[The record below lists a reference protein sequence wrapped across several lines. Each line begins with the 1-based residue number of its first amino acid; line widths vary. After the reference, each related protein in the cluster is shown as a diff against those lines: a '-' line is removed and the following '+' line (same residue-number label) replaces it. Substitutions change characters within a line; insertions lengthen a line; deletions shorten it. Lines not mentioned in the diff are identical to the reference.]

1 MEGAFFFQE
10 FLDNVRRA
18 LLASLTQAPYPGI
31 AGIYFSSQP
40 YGYYTTASDIQRDAQ
55 SNPNMCVST
64 QGSTLLC
71 NAATGDPYQSS
82 IQLALAYSEAK
93 KFNVA
98 GASFFANVILGGTWQ
113 PNDTFTSSSGAVAL
127 CSIPISGLDESIL
140 SFDITLN
147 IGTAFSLK

>member
-10 FLDNVRRA
+10 FLDKVRGA

-40 YGYYTTASDIQRDAQ
+40 YTYSTAAARIQQDAR
-55 SNPNMCVST
+55 SNPDMCVST
-64 QGSTLLC
+64 TGGTLSCEAAAGGS
-71 NAATGDPYQSS
+71 YQSS
-82 IQLALAYSEAK
+82 IQLKLMYSEAK

-98 GASFFANVILGGTWQ
+98 DTSFFANVILGGTWQ
-113 PNDTFTSSSGAVAL
+113 GDTFNSSSGAVAL